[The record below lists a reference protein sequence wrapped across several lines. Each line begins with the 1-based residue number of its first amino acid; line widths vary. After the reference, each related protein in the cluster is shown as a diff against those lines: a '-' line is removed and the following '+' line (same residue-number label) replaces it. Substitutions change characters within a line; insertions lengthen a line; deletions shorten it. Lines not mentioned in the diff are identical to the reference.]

1 MISCS
6 LTTFLFIPF
15 SHSLF
20 HLATQ
25 SQLRVLSHL
34 GMLTLKPTARP
45 FPATI

>member
-1 MISCS
+1 MISCP
-6 LTTFLFIPF
+6 LTMFLFISF
-15 SHSLF
+15 SHSPF

-45 FPATI
+45 SPATI